1 MSKQVQ
7 LRRGSTAQ
15 HSTFTGVVAEVTV
28 DTDKKTL
35 VVHDGSTVGGIP
47 LPRVTASST
56 APTNP
61 TINDIWIDTSVQMK
75 LEIQNK

>member
-56 APTNP
+56 APTIP
-61 TINDIWIDTSVQMK
+61 TINDIWIDISV
-75 LEIQNK
+75 

>member
-15 HSTFTGVVAEVTV
+15 HSTFTGVEAEVTV

-61 TINDIWIDTSVQMK
+61 TINDIWID
-75 LEIQNK
+75 LNE

>member
-7 LRRGSTAQ
+7 LRRGTTTE
-15 HSTFTGVVAEVTV
+15 HGTFTGVAGEVTV

-61 TINDIWIDTSVQMK
+61 TINDIWIDTSV
-75 LEIQNK
+75 

>member
-15 HSTFTGVVAEVTV
+15 HSTFTGVEAEVTV

-35 VVHDGSTVGGIP
+35 VVHDGSTVGGVP
-47 LPRVTASST
+47 LPKITASST

-61 TINDIWIDTSVQMK
+61 TINDIWID
-75 LEIQNK
+75 LNE